1 MTNSMDILG
10 HSLIIFLFPIQM
22 VTILPQ
28 HLSSRSRIS
37 LLTLYKIDCNSIKIF
52 LEQHIKLTFHVFL
65 SNAQNLFVA
74 H

>member
-1 MTNSMDILG
+1 
-10 HSLIIFLFPIQM
+10 M

-37 LLTLYKIDCNSIKIF
+37 LLTLNKIDCNCIKIF

-65 SNAQNLFVA
+65 SNTQNPFVT